1 MRFKKKKYLQKEFVK
16 IFKRLIND
24 IENRVD
30 G

>member
-1 MRFKKKKYLQKEFVK
+1 MRFKRKKYLQEEFVK